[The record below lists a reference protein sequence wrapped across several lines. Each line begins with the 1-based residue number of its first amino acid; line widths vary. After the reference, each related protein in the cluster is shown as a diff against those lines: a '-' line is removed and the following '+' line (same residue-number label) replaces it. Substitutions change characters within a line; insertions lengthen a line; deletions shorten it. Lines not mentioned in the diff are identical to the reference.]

1 MSDEQRLFEKKLNQ
15 LSSNFEL
22 DLLRLIKTQSF
33 ISMTKDVMGK
43 EVNTLRTKSTD
54 FQKKLKEFSIK
65 TIELE
70 EELSRLDV
78 NNTDYKNKYLQNLR
92 EILHDCRDY
101 SDVLSKDLNTG
112 LTDNIEKLDSLHRFY
127 LMEMEVFR
135 KELDNRIGILQK
147 QFSDTA
153 KEDSLLSDN
162 IDHDIYNIYDRK
174 VYENSGVNFDEMGLD
189 DIQELSE
196 EDIIV
201 DEIISSS
208 ESNLEN
214 ESDLSGN
221 NYGYFLFF
229 VLLIVAFGL
238 GYYNFDKIDKSTYT
252 LRHKLLNVLNIDMF
266 RNEKESSMNTS
277 FNEDIKSKELDN
289 EILQNKRLD
298 KSSGVEKVKSE
309 NINELK
315 TNDGDNPSKESSDT
329 YVITGKYANIR
340 TGPSI
345 YYDLVVTMM
354 PDQKMKSLGE
364 YNGHWLKVRTNDGKE
379 GWISGKLIKKTDPD

>member
-1 MSDEQRLFEKKLNQ
+1 
-15 LSSNFEL
+15 
-22 DLLRLIKTQSF
+22 
-33 ISMTKDVMGK
+33 
-43 EVNTLRTKSTD
+43 
-54 FQKKLKEFSIK
+54 
-65 TIELE
+65 
-70 EELSRLDV
+70 
-78 NNTDYKNKYLQNLR
+78 
-92 EILHDCRDY
+92 
-101 SDVLSKDLNTG
+101 
-112 LTDNIEKLDSLHRFY
+112 
-127 LMEMEVFR
+127 
-135 KELDNRIGILQK
+135 
-147 QFSDTA
+147 
-153 KEDSLLSDN
+153 
-162 IDHDIYNIYDRK
+162 
-174 VYENSGVNFDEMGLD
+174 
-189 DIQELSE
+189 
-196 EDIIV
+196 
-201 DEIISSS
+201 
-208 ESNLEN
+208 
-214 ESDLSGN
+214 
-221 NYGYFLFF
+221 
-229 VLLIVAFGL
+229 
-238 GYYNFDKIDKSTYT
+238 
-252 LRHKLLNVLNIDMF
+252 MF